1 MVAKVD
7 LGKVSFLKENRV
19 GIDFFNEIDVWAKM
33 EFRFRGQISQ
43 LRQNKPLSGQNS
55 VQRLQP
61 LHYSVRE
68 KLD

>member
-1 MVAKVD
+1 MIAKVD
-7 LGKVSFLKENRV
+7 LEKVSFLKENRV
-19 GIDFFNEIDVWAKM
+19 GIDFYNEIDVWAKM

-43 LRQNKPLSGQNS
+43 LRQNKTLSVTSS
-55 VQRLQP
+55 VQGLQP

>member
-7 LGKVSFLKENRV
+7 LDKVSFLKENRV

-43 LRQNKPLSGQNS
+43 LRQNKNLNANGAVQGIHPL
-55 VQRLQP
+55 P
-61 LHYSVRE
+61 YSVRE

>member
-7 LGKVSFLKENRV
+7 LEKVSFLKENRV

-43 LRQNKPLSGQNS
+43 LRQNKPLSVNAS
-55 VQRLQP
+55 VQGTHP

>member
-1 MVAKVD
+1 MIAKVD
-7 LGKVSFLKENRV
+7 LEKVSFLKENRV

-43 LRQNKPLSGQNS
+43 LRQNKPLTPGS
-55 VQRLQP
+55 VQGLQP

>member
-1 MVAKVD
+1 MIAKVD
-7 LGKVSFLKENRV
+7 LEKVSFLKENRV

-43 LRQNKPLSGQNS
+43 LRQNKTLSTNSTVLGTHPL
-55 VQRLQP
+55 P
-61 LHYSVRE
+61 YSVRE